1 MTRHSLNNANL
12 PTPVGYARAVRASG
26 AALIVTSMTAP
37 VGADGDVIGV
47 RDIRLQT
54 QTALGNIAD
63 ILEQNGG
70 TLADVAKVTAYV
82 VEQKDLASVMT
93 VIAEVFGDSPPAVAV
108 VVVGGLPNKDFLV
121 ELDAIAMI

>member
-1 MTRHSLNNANL
+1 
-12 PTPVGYARAVRASG
+12 
-26 AALIVTSMTAP
+26 MTAP